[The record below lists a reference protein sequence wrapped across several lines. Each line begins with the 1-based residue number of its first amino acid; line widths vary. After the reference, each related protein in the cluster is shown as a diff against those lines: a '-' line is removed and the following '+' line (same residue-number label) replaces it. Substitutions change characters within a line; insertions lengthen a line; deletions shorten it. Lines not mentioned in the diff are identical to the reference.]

1 MDQVKWAEAAHHS
14 LRSRGIGRWSGGHG
28 ANVSDTLAS
37 RGGMEENKTAAGII
51 CALLGEGRWREALF
65 LGVKRDKVFVSKT

>member
-28 ANVSDTLAS
+28 ANISDTLAS

-51 CALLGEGRWREALF
+51 CALFEGEGGGS
-65 LGVKRDKVFVSKT
+65 LGSLGGQDAIKFW